1 MDVCDRCNGLW
12 FDPSELLSAIG
23 GLKDKAIQDLP
34 AGFFGELGK
43 HARKRLCPCCS
54 KSMNTISHKS
64 VEIDYCRSCKG
75 FWLDAGEVI
84 AITRQFVALAG
95 RSDVRSEAIRKF
107 IKSLPEELQSI
118 EVWSQSNR
126 HALLHFQKEL
136 KLSSEDSFADNL
148 VFLEAF
154 LEFIIFLFPS

>member
-1 MDVCDRCNGLW
+1 M
-12 FDPSELLSAIG
+12 
-23 GLKDKAIQDLP
+23 
-34 AGFFGELGK
+34 
-43 HARKRLCPCCS
+43 
-54 KSMNTISHKS
+54 
-64 VEIDYCRSCKG
+64 
-75 FWLDAGEVI
+75 DAGEVI
-84 AITRQFVALAG
+84 AITRQFAALAG